1 MVRISELTFL
11 ADSGILA
18 LALVTAYVS
27 ATIHYPANF
36 SSVIQSVPYRL
47 PYFGYSIWHLWGNLL
62 DAPLSGGP
70 DIDNFLLD
78 AYCWYGRH
86 YESRLHPP
94 FSASLNFPSA
104 DGSQRTA
111 NRLVL
116 HPTPEGPFHERSFS
130 CMMQTYTARHFMAQP
145 VFPNI

>member
-36 SSVIQSVPYRL
+36 SSVIQSIPYRL

-86 YESRLHPP
+86 YESRLHPLFLLP
-94 FSASLNFPSA
+94 SISILPMDPSGRQTGWFCILHLKDLSVNDLSA
-104 DGSQRTA
+104 
-111 NRLVL
+111 V
-116 HPTPEGPFHERSFS
+116 
-130 CMMQTYTARHFMAQP
+130 
-145 VFPNI
+145 